1 MTKVI
6 KSPEVDAALKAGK
19 PVVALESTVISHG
32 LPWPDNLRLA
42 QELESMIRKIGAT
55 PATIAVMDG
64 ELRAGLS
71 AEDLVRLADGKTPVR
86 KISRRDFG
94 SAVAKHQLGATTVAA
109 TMLVAHWAGI
119 KVFATGGIGGVH
131 RGQTGDVS
139 ADLIELS
146 QTPVAVVCAG
156 AKSILDL
163 PRTLE
168 WLETFGVPVVGY
180 QTLEFPAFYTPHSGL
195 NLVDCVENPQQAA
208 ALLKAHWGLGLTN
221 GVLFTVPISEVD
233 ALNEADINPKI
244 DQAVAEAERQG
255 IVGKDITPFLLGR
268 LVEITGGE
276 SLQANLALLRHNTQ
290 VAAEI
295 AIALA
300 QS

>member
-1 MTKVI
+1 MI
-6 KSPEVDAALKAGK
+6 IQSPEVEAALKSGQ

-32 LPWPDNLRLA
+32 LPWPENIHMA
-42 QELESMIRKIGAT
+42 QELESIVRAAGAV
-55 PATIAVMDG
+55 PSTIAVIDG
-64 ELRAGLS
+64 KLRAGLS
-71 AEDLVRLADGKTPVR
+71 EADIIRLADGKTPVR

-94 SAVAKHQLGATTVAA
+94 SVIAQKQMGATTVAA

-119 KVFATGGIGGVH
+119 RVFATGGIGGVH
-131 RGQTGDVS
+131 RGQTWDVS

-180 QTLEFPAFYTPHSGL
+180 QTLEFPAFYTPRSGL
-195 NLVDCVENPQQAA
+195 NLVDCVDDAQQAA
-208 ALLKAHWGLGLTN
+208 ALLNAHWGLGLSN
-221 GVLFTVPISEVD
+221 GVLFTVPIPETD
-233 ALNEADINPKI
+233 ALPEADILPKI
-244 DQAVAEAERQG
+244 EQAVAEAEKQG
-255 IVGKDITPFLLGR
+255 VVGKDVTPFLLSR

-276 SLQANLALLRHNTQ
+276 SLRANLALLRNNTR

-295 AIALA
+295 ATALA
-300 QS
+300 QP

>member
-1 MTKVI
+1 M
-6 KSPEVDAALKAGK
+6 
-19 PVVALESTVISHG
+19 
-32 LPWPDNLRLA
+32 
-42 QELESMIRKIGAT
+42 
-55 PATIAVMDG
+55 
-64 ELRAGLS
+64 
-71 AEDLVRLADGKTPVR
+71 
-86 KISRRDFG
+86 
-94 SAVAKHQLGATTVAA
+94 
-109 TMLVAHWAGI
+109 
-119 KVFATGGIGGVH
+119 
-131 RGQTGDVS
+131 S